1 MCSNITI
8 FRDIKAVR
16 DFKTHFED
24 ISKEYDNVLV
34 RNSQVP
40 RSKPLEVEEVQN
52 ILVAIKSC
60 FGHQT
65 LNYVNSI
72 YVLQSKKRHEVLS
85 TVSVPFPLTKKGIK
99 LKLSAFILHACLY
112 SLLPSRGGFMP

>member
-1 MCSNITI
+1 MCTIITF

>member
-1 MCSNITI
+1 MCSNITF

-99 LKLSAFILHACLY
+99 LKLSAFIIHARLY

>member
-1 MCSNITI
+1 M
-8 FRDIKAVR
+8 
-16 DFKTHFED
+16 
-24 ISKEYDNVLV
+24 
-34 RNSQVP
+34 P

-85 TVSVPFPLTKKGIK
+85 TVSVLFPLTKKKIK
-99 LKLSAFILHACLY
+99 KLNKNFQLLSYMHACTAYYHQGEDLCHDLQPFFK
-112 SLLPSRGGFMP
+112 SLANEVCG

>member
-1 MCSNITI
+1 M
-8 FRDIKAVR
+8 
-16 DFKTHFED
+16 
-24 ISKEYDNVLV
+24 
-34 RNSQVP
+34 P

-85 TVSVPFPLTKKGIK
+85 TVSSVFFLLAKKN
-99 LKLSAFILHACLY
+99 
-112 SLLPSRGGFMP
+112 

>member
-1 MCSNITI
+1 MCTIITF

-85 TVSVPFPLTKKGIK
+85 TVSVPFPLTKKE
-99 LKLSAFILHACLY
+99 LN
-112 SLLPSRGGFMP
+112 